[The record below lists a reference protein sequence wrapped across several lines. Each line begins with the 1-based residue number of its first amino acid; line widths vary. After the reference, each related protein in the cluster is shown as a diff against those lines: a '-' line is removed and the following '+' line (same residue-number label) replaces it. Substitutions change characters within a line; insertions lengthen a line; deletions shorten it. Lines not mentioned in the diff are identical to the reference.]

1 MQADT
6 FLREGVDNFAAWWLL
21 LVVFLFFFR
30 GAVWASNEKHFISEK
45 ISLKMMTVL
54 HFWM

>member
-21 LVVFLFFFR
+21 LVVLFFFFR